1 MIMYMDNPENET
13 HKVTDNKVIDNKVID
28 NKVTDK
34 AFIVAGNVDCGKS
47 TLIGTLITNNL
58 DDGRGSARMHV
69 AKHKHEIM
77 SGKTSDVSTKNIIFP
92 NGSSAS
98 IIDLCGHEKY
108 FTTTAS
114 GISNTWA
121 DYAIV
126 VVSPSRGVLDMT
138 RQHFKMLISYNIP
151 IMIVVTRL
159 DMALEDSCK
168 ITDKQITDLC
178 MKPYKRRPHFIND
191 YNNYHSFVR
200 GSILAKEHNIN
211 DNNNDNKNIAPAF
224 PIVFHDQNTGVKIYR
239 ECFNKNELIDINTF
253 LEFEKTKAK
262 NTVEIYN
269 NLKMVSGR
277 QNIIPV
283 VYVSNVNGYYLD
295 VIKNVMMNVETRD
308 LWAAD
313 GNVSSIIKF
322 FRENKKINIPQNIDK
337 HIGATFYIDNV
348 YNVRGV
354 GVVVAGIN
362 RGDTI
367 HTNDEMFLGP
377 FGKNFIRVKL
387 RSLHN
392 DKRDVVDSLQH
403 HHRGCIA
410 IKGIRDE
417 IKKNQIRRGV
427 VLLST
432 NGNPLGPKVELSRYV
447 CFKFEAA
454 ITIFNGHSTTLRTGY
469 SPVIHAGSVRQ
480 AAKLILPNTSEQQ
493 VIKSGDV
500 ERVMFKFRSYPEYI
514 DPGMVFVFRSGDLHG
529 VGYVISPIP
538 IEDDDN
544 PYPEP
549 PKNRV
554 NKRNK
559 KVSVRVSN
567 HK

>member
-1 MIMYMDNPENET
+1 MNMLMDNPEDDINRPAT
-13 HKVTDNKVIDNKVID
+13 QKGLSAVDNKVIDSKI
-28 NKVTDK
+28 TDK

-69 AKHKHEIM
+69 AKHKHEIV
-77 SGKTSDVSTKNIIFP
+77 SGKTSDVSTKNIMFP
-92 NGSSAS
+92 NGKSAS

-114 GISNTWA
+114 GISNTWP

-178 MKPYKRRPHFIND
+178 MKPYKRKPRFIND
-191 YNNYHSFVR
+191 YNKYHSFVR
-200 GSILAKEHNIN
+200 GSILAKEHNIKPN
-211 DNNNDNKNIAPAF
+211 SILKDVVPAF
-224 PIVFHDQNTGVKIYR
+224 PIVYHDQNTGVKIYR
-239 ECFNKNELIDINTF
+239 ECFNKNELVDINTF
-253 LEFEKTKAK
+253 LEFEQTKEK
-262 NTVEIYN
+262 NTFEIYN
-269 NLKMVSGR
+269 DLKMVSGR

-283 VYVSNVNGYYLD
+283 VCVSNVNGYYLD
-295 VIKNVMMNVETRD
+295 VVKNVMMNVETRD
-308 LWAAD
+308 LWATD

-322 FRENKKINIPQNIDK
+322 FRENKKINIPQLVDK
-337 HIGATFYIDNV
+337 HTGATFYIDNV
-348 YNVRGV
+348 YSVRGV
-354 GVVVAGIN
+354 GVVISGIN

-392 DKRDVVDSLQH
+392 DKRDIIDSLQN

-410 IKGIRDE
+410 IKGMREE
-417 IKKNQIRRGV
+417 IKKNNIRRGV
-427 VLLST
+427 VLLS
-432 NGNPLGPKVELSRYV
+432 KIELSKYV
-447 CFKFEAA
+447 CFRFEAA

-480 AAKLILPNTSEQQ
+480 AAKLILPNNNEQQ

-500 ERVMFKFRSYPEYI
+500 DRVVFKFRSYPEYI

-529 VGYVISPIP
+529 VGYVISPIS
-538 IEDDDN
+538 IEDDIN

-549 PKNRV
+549 PKNRTI
-554 NKRNK
+554 KQSK
-559 KVSVRVSN
+559 KITSTSSSQ
-567 HK
+567 K